1 MANSD
6 RNYDDPTTSQQIR
19 WDKIIEHV
27 LDCDKTPSN
36 ASIAKAIG
44 EPYSTIARDMKNP
57 AFKKHYNEAL
67 HDHYDARTTHK
78 ALAIVDKAMDDGDR
92 VMARWHL
99 EQIGYYE
106 SGTGKNAPERLA
118 EYLRQTADA
127 LDNTGENDG
136 SERERNGD
144 EE

>member
-27 LDCDKTPSN
+27 LDCDEIPN
-36 ASIAKAIG
+36 NNSIAG
-44 EPYSTIARDMKNP
+44 VLGLPYSTVARDFKNP
-57 AFKKHYNEAL
+57 DFKKLYKQATQ
-67 HDHYDARTTHK
+67 DQYDARTTLK
-78 ALAIVDKAMDDGDR
+78 AVRIVDKALDDGDR

-106 SGTGKNAPERLA
+106 NAAGGIEGEMTLKMKLKAR
-118 EYLRQTADA
+118 ADD
-127 LDNTGENDG
+127 LDNTGETQG
-136 SERERNGD
+136 
-144 EE
+144 